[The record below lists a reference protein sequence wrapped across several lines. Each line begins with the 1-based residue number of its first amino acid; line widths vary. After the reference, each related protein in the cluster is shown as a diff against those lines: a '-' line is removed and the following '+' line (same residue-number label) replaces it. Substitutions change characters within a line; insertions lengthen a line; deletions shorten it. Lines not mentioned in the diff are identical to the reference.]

1 MRTLIRCLRAFH
13 SALVADL
20 ERKHE
25 FAYERVGWVFAKSS
39 RATPDTTLLF
49 PVEYVP
55 VKDEDYVPDQAV
67 GARFNA
73 ASIRAALQHSRN
85 TGLACLQT
93 HLHDHR
99 GHTSFSYVDVKTIDN
114 LAPSFRAM
122 APKVPHGGLVL
133 SRDSATARLW
143 LPDSTTPT
151 MARVVLVGFPMVMGR
166 AEP

>member
-1 MRTLIRCLRAFH
+1 MIVTIRCPRAFH
-13 SALVADL
+13 AALVADL
-20 ERKHE
+20 ERRHE

-39 RATPDTTLLF
+39 SVAPDGTLLF

-55 VKDEDYVPDQAV
+55 VKDSDYVKDDAV
-67 GARFNA
+67 GACFNT
-73 ASIRAALQHSRN
+73 ASIREALQHARN
-85 TGLACLQT
+85 TGLSCLQT

-99 GHTSFSYVDVKTIDN
+99 GHTSFSRVDVKTIDN

-143 LPDSTTPT
+143 LPGSPASTT
-151 MARVVLVGFPMVMGR
+151 ARVVLVGFPMLFAR
-166 AEP
+166 ERP